1 MLAAAAPMRRV
12 IVLTVLFFAGLA
24 LGIYQPVE
32 GKPKRKG
39 RRAAS
44 SQVCQTDADCA
55 LVTDGCCNCNEG
67 GKQRAIMSRS
77 RAAYEKRRKS
87 ICRQIMCPAIM
98 SEDASC
104 VAGHAICKDGG
115 CTLGL

>member
-12 IVLTVLFFAGLA
+12 IALTALFFAGLA

-32 GKPKRKG
+32 GKPKR
-39 RRAAS
+39 RRAS
-44 SQVCQTDADCA
+44 STESCRVDSDCA

-67 GKQRAIMSRS
+67 GKQRAILSRG
-77 RAAYEKRRKS
+77 RKAYEKRRKS
-87 ICRQIMCPAIM
+87 ICQQIMCPALM

-115 CTLGL
+115 CDMGL